1 MQEKKILIAGVSG
14 SLGTSIAEV
23 LLENNY
29 SVVGLTRKS
38 STKLGNRGNLKVY
51 NNFDYEKLQEITNID
66 FDVFISCIGSY
77 SDTHVSKINE
87 SEIEEMYKS
96 NLLIPSKILIQVF
109 KDFIS
114 KNSGLLININ
124 SIAADASYPQKEILY
139 SSSKAALKRLIESL
153 QTQTRIMKSDVKVID
168 VFIGAFKSEITANRP
183 DYQKLI
189 EPNDISK
196 LILSQ
201 ILNESSLLQDKIY
214 IKRNIY

>member
-66 FDVFISCIGSY
+66 FDVSLSCIGSY

>member
-14 SLGTSIAEV
+14 SLGTSLAEV

-38 STKLGNRGNLKVY
+38 STKLGNKGNLKVY
-51 NNFDYEKLQEITNID
+51 NNFDYEKLQEISNID

-96 NLLIPSKILIQVF
+96 NLLIPSKILIEVF

>member
-1 MQEKKILIAGVSG
+1 MQRKKILIAGVSS
-14 SLGTSIAEV
+14 SLGTSLAEV

-29 SVVGLTRKS
+29 SVLGLTRKS
-38 STKLGNRGNLKVY
+38 STKLGNRRNLKVY
-51 NNFDYEKLQEITNID
+51 DNFDYQNLQELSNMD

-77 SDTHVSKINE
+77 SDTHITKIKE
-87 SEIEEMYKS
+87 SEIEELYES
-96 NLLIPSKILIQVF
+96 NLLIPSKILIKVF

-114 KNSGLLININ
+114 KNNGLLININ

-139 SSSKAALKRLIESL
+139 SSSKVALKRLIESL
-153 QTQTRIMKSDVKVID
+153 QTQTRLLKSDVKVID
-168 VFIGAFKSEITANRP
+168 IFTGAFKSEITADRP

-201 ILNESSLLQDKIY
+201 ILNESTLLQDKIY

>member
-1 MQEKKILIAGVSG
+1 MQRKKILIAGVSS
-14 SLGTSIAEV
+14 SLGTSLAEV

-29 SVVGLTRKS
+29 SVLGLTRKS
-38 STKLGNRGNLKVY
+38 STKLGNRSNLKVY
-51 NNFDYEKLQEITNID
+51 DNFDYQNLQELSNMD

-77 SDTHVSKINE
+77 SDTHITKIKE
-87 SEIEEMYKS
+87 SEIEELYES
-96 NLLIPSKILIQVF
+96 NLLIPSKILIKVF

-114 KNSGLLININ
+114 KNNGLLININ

-139 SSSKAALKRLIESL
+139 SSSKVAIKRLIESL
-153 QTQTRIMKSDVKVID
+153 QTQTRLLKSDVKVID
-168 VFIGAFKSEITANRP
+168 IFTGAFKSEITADRP

-201 ILNESSLLQDKIY
+201 ILNESTLLQDKIY

>member
-1 MQEKKILIAGVSG
+1 MQRKKILIAGVSS
-14 SLGTSIAEV
+14 SLGTSLAEV

-29 SVVGLTRKS
+29 SVLGLTRKS
-38 STKLGNRGNLKVY
+38 STKLGNRSNLKVY
-51 NNFDYEKLQEITNID
+51 YNFDYQNLQELSNMD

-77 SDTHVSKINE
+77 SDTHITKIKE
-87 SEIEEMYKS
+87 SEIEELYES
-96 NLLIPSKILIQVF
+96 NLLIPSKILIKVF

-114 KNSGLLININ
+114 KNNGLLININ

-139 SSSKAALKRLIESL
+139 SSSKVAIKRLIESL
-153 QTQTRIMKSDVKVID
+153 QTQTRLLKSDVKVID
-168 VFIGAFKSEITANRP
+168 IFTGAFKSEITADRP

-201 ILNESSLLQDKIY
+201 ILNESTLHQDKIY

>member
-14 SLGTSIAEV
+14 SLGTSLAEV
-23 LLENNY
+23 LLENKY

-38 STKLGNRGNLKVY
+38 STKLGNKGNLKVY
-51 NNFDYEKLQEITNID
+51 NNFDYEKLQEISNID

-96 NLLIPSKILIQVF
+96 NLLIPSKILIEVF